1 VIDLSFLE
9 TIGPLGL
16 LVVCL
21 IVFAETGLLVG
32 FFLPGDSMLF
42 LVGLNLATIWQEIP
56 IWLACLLISLS
67 GFAGDQTGYWIGR
80 RVGPA
85 VFNRPK
91 SKFFNAK
98 NVARAH
104 TFFEKYGSKAVILAH
119 FVPIMR
125 TFIPV
130 AAGVGKLSWRKFTT
144 YNVIGVLVWGTG
156 VTLLGYFLGSVPFVT
171 EHVELVTLSFIV
183 ISFIPIGL
191 EILKALRDKKRG

>member
-1 VIDLSFLE
+1 MIDLSFLE

-91 SKFFNAK
+91 SKCFNAK

-104 TFFEKYGSKAVILAH
+104 KFFETYGSKAVILAH

-144 YNVIGVLVWGTG
+144 YNVIGVLLWGTG
-156 VTLLGYFLGSVPFVT
+156 VTLLGYFLGRVPFVT
-171 EHVELVTLSFIV
+171 EHVELVTLSFIA

-191 EILKALRDKKRG
+191 ELLKALRNKKRG